1 VRFLIAGSGGFSKE
15 IADLLIDL
23 GHEGVAFFDERPV
36 SLEHLPTGLPVTDD
50 PSTVDFDAVA
60 VAIGDAIVRE
70 RMFEHFEGALMPV
83 IVHPSA
89 SVSPSASIGEGT
101 LIMHNVVISAQA
113 EIGPGAIINVGC
125 YVAHDCRV
133 GAFTH
138 LAAGVN
144 LGGGS
149 SVGDG
154 CLCGTGAIV
163 LPRIAV
169 GSRVV
174 VGAGAV
180 VNRDIADG
188 LTVAGVPARALGP
201 AE

>member
-1 VRFLIAGSGGFSKE
+1 MRFLIAGSGGFSKE
-15 IADLLIDL
+15 VADLLADL
-23 GHEGVAFFDERPV
+23 GHDVIAFFDERP
-36 SLEHLPTGLPVTDD
+36 SSGAHDPTGLPVTDD
-50 PSTVDFDAVA
+50 PAAFEFDAVA
-60 VAIGDAIVRE
+60 IAIGDAIVRE
-70 RMFEHFEGALMPV
+70 RMFEHFGEARTPV
-83 IVHPSA
+83 LAHPSS
-89 SVSPSASIGEGT
+89 SVSSSAVIGDGA
-101 LIMHNVVISAQA
+101 LIMHNVVVSAQA
-113 EIGPGAIINVGC
+113 EIGRGAIINVGC

-144 LGGGS
+144 LGGGA
-149 SVGDG
+149 SVGEA

-169 GSRVV
+169 GDRVV

-180 VNRDIADG
+180 VNRDVRDG
-188 LTVAGVPARALGP
+188 LAIAGVPARPLSP